1 MFSRGVICNSVSLL
15 LRSSQGLCESRLVGL
30 RCSHW
35 LMAISTGMREECS
48 SLLQF
53 FDDLGCDEVDDR
65 NSKGRDVCRGL
76 SGWGGEDWL
85 ARAPVGVG
93 TCADAD
99 EGWGE
104 DGESEN
110 GCENCG
116 VHTCSLV
123 SAIGACSLHEGFVSV
138 CHQCGRV

>member
-1 MFSRGVICNSVSLL
+1 MSRALLGCVALIGSWLLVRGCGKNVPACCN
-15 LRSSQGLCESRLVGL
+15 
-30 RCSHW
+30 
-35 LMAISTGMREECS
+35 
-48 SLLQF
+48 F

-85 ARAPVGVG
+85 ARAPIGVG
-93 TCADAD
+93 TRPDAD

-116 VHTCSLV
+116 VHSCSLV
-123 SAIGACSLHEGFVSV
+123 SAIGACSLHEGVVSV